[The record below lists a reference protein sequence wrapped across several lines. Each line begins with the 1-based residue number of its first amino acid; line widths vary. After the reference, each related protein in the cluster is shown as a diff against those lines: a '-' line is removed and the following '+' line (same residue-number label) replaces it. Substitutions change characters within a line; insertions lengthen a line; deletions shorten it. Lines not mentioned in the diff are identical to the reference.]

1 MTVPLQDASA
11 RETPDVPALVDVGS
25 RTLRNTALVLSAR
38 VVSRVLALVVVMLM
52 NRHLDAGQFGVYSTV
67 VAISG
72 VVTVVMDVGFNT
84 LFQREAARDPGL
96 LSRYLS
102 NLASAR
108 LFFAVLALGILAAAL
123 QVEGLL
129 PYLAA
134 GFVMML
140 LASYSNLLRGG
151 LYAVQRL
158 KLEALAIVLESA
170 ILLGAV
176 FAGVLT
182 RQGPGYYLWAYAA
195 SYAFDCVFF
204 LVVLHARRIARLTWH
219 LDPGFVRRWFWLGL
233 PFALTLVITSI
244 YFNIDQPMVTFFK
257 GPTETGWYSSG
268 YKLFASVLFLPQTM
282 LQVVFPV
289 LSVMHR
295 ERDARLTRTV
305 ERFYK
310 GLLLFGWPITVGCVL
325 LSPAF
330 RFVYQYG
337 PAEPAFQILSL
348 GMVFMFVTNAFIGAL
363 NSIDRQV
370 SFTWAAFWSMVFN
383 VGVNLAIIPRFGYLG
398 ASWSTVATE
407 FVLCVLGWWLTARH
421 LAAVPVHRLSWRIL
435 LAGVVMGAAIFPFR
449 SVTGFPAIGVIAGGA
464 VVYALAI
471 VLVRALDRDDW
482 AQVRRVAPFLPLGR

>member
-11 RETPDVPALVDVGS
+11 RETPDVPGLVDVGS

-72 VVTVVMDVGFNT
+72 VVTVVMDIGFNT
-84 LFQREAARDPGL
+84 LFQREAARDPAL

-102 NLASAR
+102 
-108 LFFAVLALGILAAAL
+108 ILAAAL
-123 QVEGLL
+123 QVEGMLT
-129 PYLAA
+129 YLAA
-134 GFVMML
+134 GFTMML

-176 FAGVLT
+176 VGGVLT

-204 LVVLHARRIARLTWH
+204 LVVLHLRRIARLTWH
-219 LDPGFVRRWFWLGL
+219 LDVGFVRRWFWLGL

-295 ERDARLTRTV
+295 AKDARLTRTV

-310 GLLLFGWPITVGCVL
+310 GLLLLGWPITVGCVL

-383 VGVNLAIIPRFGYLG
+383 VGVNLAVIPRFGYLG

-421 LAAVPVHRLSWRIL
+421 LGAVPIHRLSWRIL
-435 LAGVVMGAAIFPFR
+435 LAGLVMGAAIFPFR
-449 SVTGFPAIGVIAGGA
+449 SVTGLPAIAVIAGGA

-471 VLVRALDRDDW
+471 VVVRALDREDW